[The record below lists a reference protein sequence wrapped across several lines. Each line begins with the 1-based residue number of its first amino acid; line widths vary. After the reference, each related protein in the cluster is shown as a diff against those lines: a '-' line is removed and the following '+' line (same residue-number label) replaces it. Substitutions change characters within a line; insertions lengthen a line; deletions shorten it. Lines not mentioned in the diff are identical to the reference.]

1 MMLRPWLQFFR
12 IPNLPTAPGDA
23 LAGAVMGVALTGG
36 DVRHALVAGAAAL
49 FLYMYGLADNDIVG
63 ADDNG
68 SLFLILTQTTRKAI
82 SIVGERLDN
91 KGLKYKIV
99 SGN

>member
-49 FLYMYGLADNDIVG
+49 HVRPRG
-63 ADDNG
+63 
-68 SLFLILTQTTRKAI
+68 QRHRR
-82 SIVGERLDN
+82 GEVR
-91 KGLKYKIV
+91 
-99 SGN
+99 